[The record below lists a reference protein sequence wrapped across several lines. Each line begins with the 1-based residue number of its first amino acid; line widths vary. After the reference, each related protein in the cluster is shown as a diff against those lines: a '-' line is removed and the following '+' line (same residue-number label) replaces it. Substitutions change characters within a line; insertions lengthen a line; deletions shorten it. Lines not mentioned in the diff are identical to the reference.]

1 MPSFSYRIKS
11 KDDKQVSIYL
21 SFRPQNS
28 RSVFSRT
35 GFTVHPS
42 QWSNSKKRAK
52 PVSPELKNL
61 NNKLSEL
68 EIFLADRLNEDIN
81 LGVEIT
87 NKWLNKQID
96 RFNNKVPTT
105 DLSFLLN
112 LIDDQIGNLHLKKAK
127 DGSMGLKKNTVK
139 GYKDFRGVLVKYEE
153 HIDSNIK
160 INEFGK
166 EEFDGFV
173 KWLSEDKNYAKG
185 EIGRKIKRLKGLLK
199 YGAGKGL
206 KLGMSLE
213 AIDKEYSYKTK
224 KYINVISEDEFFK
237 ILNLKGLPPYLENV
251 RKWLLIGLNIGQR
264 ISDLQKIIEQD
275 IRYDSDGI
283 ALIDVV
289 QVKGE
294 EPVTIPIILNPVID
308 ILKHKFPYPISDQKF
323 NDYMKEVC
331 KRAGIDQIV
340 KGYKMNPTTMRKELV
355 EAPKYRLLAS
365 HDMRRSFATYHF
377 DKGVSVNLI
386 MKITGHKRE
395 STFYEYIGRNPNK
408 DHDAYNFLNAQ
419 YGRSKFE
426 NR

>member
-11 KDDKQVSIYL
+11 KEDKQVSIYV

-28 RSVFSRT
+28 KSVFSRT

-52 PVSPELKNL
+52 PVSVELKNL

-87 NKWLNKQID
+87 NKWLKKQID

-105 DLSFLLN
+105 DLSYLLN
-112 LIDDQIGNLHLKKAK
+112 LMDDQIGNLHLKKAK

-139 GYKDFRGVLVKYEE
+139 GYKDFRRVLEDYETY
-153 HIDSNIK
+153 IDSNVK

-206 KLGMSLE
+206 KLGISLE

-251 RKWLLIGLNIGQR
+251 RRWLLIGLNIGQR
-264 ISDLQKIIEQD
+264 ISDLQKIIKQD

-294 EPVTIPIILNPVID
+294 EPVTIPVILNPLID

-355 EAPKYRLLAS
+355 EAPKYELLAS

-408 DHDAYNFLNAQ
+408 DHDAYNFLNAI
-419 YGRSKFE
+419 K
-426 NR
+426 

>member
-11 KDDKQVSIYL
+11 KEDKQVSIYV

-28 RSVFSRT
+28 KSVFSRT

-52 PVSPELKNL
+52 PISVELKNL

-87 NKWLNKQID
+87 NKWLKKQID

-105 DLSFLLN
+105 DLSYLLN
-112 LIDDQIGNLHLKKAK
+112 LMDDQIGILHLKKAK

-139 GYKDFRGVLVKYEE
+139 GYKDFREVLAKYEE
-153 HIDSNIK
+153 YIDSKIK

-185 EIGRKIKRLKGLLK
+185 EIGRKIKRLKGLLR

-206 KLGMSLE
+206 KLGISLE

-251 RKWLLIGLNIGQR
+251 RRWLLIGLNIGQR
-264 ISDLQKIIEQD
+264 ISDLQKIIKQD

-294 EPVTIPIILNPVID
+294 EPVTIPVILNPLID

-355 EAPKYRLLAS
+355 EAPKYELLAS

-408 DHDAYNFLNAQ
+408 DHDAYNFLNAI
-419 YGRSKFE
+419 K
-426 NR
+426 

>member
-11 KDDKQVSIYL
+11 KDDKQVSIYI

-28 RSVFSRT
+28 KSVFSRT
-35 GFTVHPS
+35 GFTIHPS
-42 QWSNSKKRAK
+42 QWSSAKKRAK
-52 PVSPELKNL
+52 PISPEAKNL

-68 EIFLADRLNEDIN
+68 EIFLADQLNEDIN
-81 LGVEIT
+81 LGVDIT
-87 NKWLNKQID
+87 NKWLKKQID

-105 DLSFLLN
+105 DLSYLLN
-112 LIDDQIGNLHLKKAK
+112 LMDDQIGNLHLKKAK

-139 GYKDFRGVLVKYEE
+139 GYKDFREVLVKYEM
-153 HIDSNIK
+153 HIDSKIK
-160 INEFGK
+160 VNEFGK
-166 EEFDGFV
+166 EEFDGFI
-173 KWLSEDKNYAKG
+173 KWLSEDKNYAKS

-237 ILNLKGLPPYLENV
+237 ILNLKGLPPYIENV
-251 RKWLLIGLNIGQR
+251 RRWLLIGLNIGQR
-264 ISDLQKIIEQD
+264 ISDLQKIIKQD
-275 IRYDSDGI
+275 VRYDSDGV

-294 EPVTIPIILNPVID
+294 EPVTVPIILNPVID

-323 NDYMKEVC
+323 NKYMKEVC
-331 KRAGIDQIV
+331 KKAGIDQIV

-355 EAPKYRLLAS
+355 EAPKYELLAS

-408 DHDAYNFLNAQ
+408 DHDAYNFLNAI
-419 YGRSKFE
+419 K
-426 NR
+426 

>member
-11 KDDKQVSIYL
+11 KDDKQVSIYI

-28 RSVFSRT
+28 KSVFSRT

-52 PVSPELKNL
+52 PISAELKNL

-87 NKWLNKQID
+87 NKWLKKQID

-105 DLSFLLN
+105 DLSYLLN
-112 LIDDQIGNLHLKKAK
+112 LMDDQIDNLHLKKAK

-139 GYKDFRGVLVKYEE
+139 GYKDFREILVKYEE
-153 HIDSNIK
+153 HIDSKIK

-185 EIGRKIKRLKGLLK
+185 EIGRKIKRLKSLLK
-199 YGAGKGL
+199 YGAGKGIQ
-206 KLGMSLE
+206 LGMSLE

-224 KYINVISEDEFFK
+224 KYINVISESEFFK
-237 ILNLKGLPPYLENV
+237 ILNIKDLPPYLENV
-251 RKWLLIGLNIGQR
+251 RRWLLIGLNIGQR
-264 ISDLQKIIEQD
+264 ISDLQRIKQKE
-275 IRYDSDGI
+275 IRYDSNGI
-283 ALIDVV
+283 ALIDIT

-294 EPVTIPIILNPVID
+294 ETVTIPIKLKQVID

-323 NDYMKEVC
+323 NNYMKEVC

-355 EAPKYRLLAS
+355 EAPKYQLLAS
-365 HDMRRSFATYHF
+365 HDMRRSFATHHY
-377 DKGVSVNLI
+377 DNGITVNLI

-395 STFYEYIGRNPNK
+395 STFYEYIDRKPKK
-408 DHDAYNFLNAQ
+408 DTDAYNFLEAI
-419 YGRSKFE
+419 K
-426 NR
+426 

>member
-11 KDDKQVSIYL
+11 KEDKQVSIYF

-28 RSVFSRT
+28 QSVFSRT

-42 QWSNSKKRAK
+42 QWSDSKKRAK

-68 EIFLADRLNEDIN
+68 EIFLANRLNEDIN

-87 NKWLNKQID
+87 NKWLKKQID

-105 DLSFLLN
+105 DLSYLLN
-112 LIDDQIGNLHLKKAK
+112 LMDDQIDNLHLKKAK
-127 DGSMGLKKNTVK
+127 DGSMGLKRNTVK
-139 GYKDFRGVLVKYEE
+139 GYKDFREVLVKYEE
-153 HIDSNIK
+153 HIDSKIK
-160 INEFGK
+160 INGFGK

-199 YGAGKGL
+199 YGAGKGI
-206 KLGMSLE
+206 KLGISLE

-251 RKWLLIGLNIGQR
+251 RRWLLIGLNIGQR
-264 ISDLQKIIEQD
+264 ISDLQKIIKQD

-294 EPVTIPIILNPVID
+294 EPVTIPVILNPLID

-355 EAPKYRLLAS
+355 EAPKYELLAS

-408 DHDAYNFLNAQ
+408 DHDAYNFLNAI
-419 YGRSKFE
+419 K
-426 NR
+426 

>member
-11 KDDKQVSIYL
+11 KDDKQVSIYI

-28 RSVFSRT
+28 KSVFSRT

-42 QWSNSKKRAK
+42 KWSNSKKRAK
-52 PVSPELKNL
+52 PVSAELKNL

-68 EIFLADRLNEDIN
+68 EIFLADRLNKDIN

-87 NKWLNKQID
+87 NKWLKKQID

-105 DLSFLLN
+105 DLSYLLN
-112 LIDDQIGNLHLKKAK
+112 LMDDQIGNLHMKKAK

-139 GYKDFRGVLVKYEE
+139 GYKDFREVLVKYEG
-153 HIDSNIK
+153 HIDFKIK

-173 KWLSEDKNYAKG
+173 KWLSEVKNYAKG
-185 EIGRKIKRLKGLLK
+185 EIGRKIKRLKGLLR

-206 KLGMSLE
+206 KLGISLE

-251 RKWLLIGLNIGQR
+251 RRWLLIGLNIGQR
-264 ISDLQKIIEQD
+264 ISDLQKIIKQD

-355 EAPKYRLLAS
+355 EAPKYQLLAS

-408 DHDAYNFLNAQ
+408 DHDAYNFLNAI
-419 YGRSKFE
+419 K
-426 NR
+426 

>member
-11 KDDKQVSIYL
+11 KDDKQVSIYI

-28 RSVFSRT
+28 KSVFSRT

-68 EIFLADRLNEDIN
+68 EIFLGDRLNKDNN
-81 LGVEIT
+81 LGVDIN
-87 NKWLNKQID
+87 NKWLKKQID

-105 DLSFLLN
+105 DLSYLLN
-112 LIDDQIGNLHLKKAK
+112 LMDDQIANLHLKKAK

-139 GYKDFRGVLVKYEE
+139 GYKDFRRVLEDYETY
-153 HIDSNIK
+153 IDSNVK

-206 KLGMSLE
+206 KLGISLE

-251 RKWLLIGLNIGQR
+251 RRWLLIGLNIGQR
-264 ISDLQKIIEQD
+264 ISDLQKIIKQD

-294 EPVTIPIILNPVID
+294 EPVTVPIILNPLVD

-323 NDYMKEVC
+323 NVYMKEVC

-355 EAPKYRLLAS
+355 EAPKYELLAS

-408 DHDAYNFLNAQ
+408 DHDAYNFLNAI
-419 YGRSKFE
+419 K
-426 NR
+426 

>member
-11 KDDKQVSIYL
+11 KDDKQVSIYI

-28 RSVFSRT
+28 KSVFSRT

-42 QWSNSKKRAK
+42 QWSNTKKRAK
-52 PVSPELKNL
+52 PVSAELKNL

-87 NKWLNKQID
+87 NKWLKKLID

-105 DLSFLLN
+105 DLSYLLN
-112 LIDDQIGNLHLKKAK
+112 LMDDQIGNLHLKKAK

-139 GYKDFRGVLVKYEE
+139 GYKDFREVLVKYEM
-153 HIDSNIK
+153 HIDSKIK
-160 INEFGK
+160 VNEFGK
-166 EEFDGFV
+166 EEFDGFI

-251 RKWLLIGLNIGQR
+251 RRWLLIGLNIGQR
-264 ISDLQKIIEQD
+264 ISDLQKIIKQD
-275 IRYDSDGI
+275 VRYDSDGV

-294 EPVTIPIILNPVID
+294 EPVTVPIILNPVID

-323 NDYMKEVC
+323 NKYMKEVC
-331 KRAGIDQIV
+331 KKAGIDQIV

-355 EAPKYRLLAS
+355 EAPKYELLAS

-408 DHDAYNFLNAQ
+408 DHDAYNFLNAI
-419 YGRSKFE
+419 K
-426 NR
+426 

>member
-11 KDDKQVSIYL
+11 KDDKQVSIYI

-28 RSVFSRT
+28 KSVFSRT

-87 NKWLNKQID
+87 NKWLKKQID

-105 DLSFLLN
+105 DLSYLLN
-112 LIDDQIGNLHLKKAK
+112 LMDDQIDNLHLKKAK
-127 DGSMGLKKNTVK
+127 DGSMGLKRNTVK
-139 GYKDFRGVLVKYEE
+139 GYKDFREVLVKYEE
-153 HIDSNIK
+153 HIDSKIK
-160 INEFGK
+160 INGFGK

-199 YGAGKGL
+199 YGAGKGI
-206 KLGMSLE
+206 KLGISLE
-213 AIDKEYSYKTK
+213 AIDKEYSYKPK

-251 RKWLLIGLNIGQR
+251 RRWLLIGLNIGQR
-264 ISDLQKIIEQD
+264 ISDLQKIIKKD

-294 EPVTIPIILNPVID
+294 EPVTIPVILNPLID

-323 NDYMKEVC
+323 NDYMKVVC

-355 EAPKYRLLAS
+355 EAPKYKLLAS

-408 DHDAYNFLNAQ
+408 DHDAYNFLNAI
-419 YGRSKFE
+419 K
-426 NR
+426 

>member
-11 KDDKQVSIYL
+11 KEDKQVSIYV

-28 RSVFSRT
+28 KSVFSRT

-42 QWSNSKKRAK
+42 QWSDSKKRAK

-68 EIFLADRLNEDIN
+68 EIFLANRLNEDIN

-87 NKWLNKQID
+87 NKWLKKQID

-105 DLSFLLN
+105 DLSYLLN
-112 LIDDQIGNLHLKKAK
+112 LMDDQIDNLHLKKAK
-127 DGSMGLKKNTVK
+127 DGSMGLKRNTVK
-139 GYKDFRGVLVKYEE
+139 GYKDFREVLVKYEE
-153 HIDSNIK
+153 HIDSKIK
-160 INEFGK
+160 INGFGK

-199 YGAGKGL
+199 YGAGKGI
-206 KLGMSLE
+206 KLGISLE

-251 RKWLLIGLNIGQR
+251 RRWLLIGLNIGQR
-264 ISDLQKIIEQD
+264 ISDLQKIIKKD

-294 EPVTIPIILNPVID
+294 EPVTVPIILNPLVD

-323 NDYMKEVC
+323 NVYMKEVC
-331 KRAGIDQIV
+331 KRAGIDQII
-340 KGYKMNPTTMRKELV
+340 KGYKMNPKTKRKELV
-355 EAPKYRLLAS
+355 EAPKHVLLAS

-408 DHDAYNFLNAQ
+408 DHDAYNFLNAI
-419 YGRSKFE
+419 K
-426 NR
+426 

>member
-11 KDDKQVSIYL
+11 KEDKQVSIYV

-28 RSVFSRT
+28 KSVFSRT

-52 PVSPELKNL
+52 PVSVELKNL

-87 NKWLNKQID
+87 NKWLKKQID

-105 DLSFLLN
+105 DLSYLLN
-112 LIDDQIGNLHLKKAK
+112 LMDDQIGNLHLKKAK

-139 GYKDFRGVLVKYEE
+139 GYKDFREVLAKYEE
-153 HIDSNIK
+153 YIDSKIK

-206 KLGMSLE
+206 KLGISLE
-213 AIDKEYSYKTK
+213 AIDNEYSYKTK

-251 RKWLLIGLNIGQR
+251 RRWLLIGLNIGQR
-264 ISDLQKIIEQD
+264 ISDLQKIIKQD

-355 EAPKYRLLAS
+355 EAPKYQLLAS

-408 DHDAYNFLNAQ
+408 DHDAYNFLNAI
-419 YGRSKFE
+419 K
-426 NR
+426 

>member
-11 KDDKQVSIYL
+11 KEDKQVSIYV

-28 RSVFSRT
+28 KSVFSRT

-52 PVSPELKNL
+52 PVSVELKNL

-87 NKWLNKQID
+87 NKWLKKQID

-105 DLSFLLN
+105 DLSYLLN
-112 LIDDQIGNLHLKKAK
+112 LMDDQIGNLHLKKAK

-139 GYKDFRGVLVKYEE
+139 GYKDFRRVLEDYETY
-153 HIDSNIK
+153 IDSNVK

-206 KLGMSLE
+206 KLGISLE

-251 RKWLLIGLNIGQR
+251 RRWLLIGLNIGQR
-264 ISDLQKIIEQD
+264 ISDLQKIIKQD

-294 EPVTIPIILNPVID
+294 EPVTIPVILNPLID

-355 EAPKYRLLAS
+355 EAPKYQLLAS

-408 DHDAYNFLNAQ
+408 DHDAYNFLNAI
-419 YGRSKFE
+419 K
-426 NR
+426 

>member
-11 KDDKQVSIYL
+11 KDDKQVSIYI

-28 RSVFSRT
+28 KSVFSRT
-35 GFTVHPS
+35 GFTIHPS
-42 QWSNSKKRAK
+42 QWSSAKKRAK
-52 PVSPELKNL
+52 PISPETKNL
-61 NNKLSEL
+61 NNKLNEL
-68 EIFLADRLNEDIN
+68 EIFLADRLNEDFN
-81 LGVEIT
+81 LGVDIT
-87 NKWLNKQID
+87 NKWLKKQID

-105 DLSFLLN
+105 DLSYLLN
-112 LIDDQIGNLHLKKAK
+112 LMDDQIANLHLKKAK

-139 GYKDFRGVLVKYEE
+139 GYKDFREVLVKYEM
-153 HIDSNIK
+153 HIDSK
-160 INEFGK
+160 LKVNEFGK

-206 KLGMSLE
+206 KLGISLE

-251 RKWLLIGLNIGQR
+251 RRWLLIGLNIGQR
-264 ISDLQKIIEQD
+264 ISDLQKIIKQD

-294 EPVTIPIILNPVID
+294 EPVTIPVILNPLID

-323 NDYMKEVC
+323 NKYMKEVC
-331 KRAGIDQIV
+331 KKAGIDQIV

-355 EAPKYRLLAS
+355 EAPKYELLAS

-408 DHDAYNFLNAQ
+408 DHDAYNFLNAI
-419 YGRSKFE
+419 K
-426 NR
+426 

>member
-11 KDDKQVSIYL
+11 KEDKQVSIYV

-28 RSVFSRT
+28 KSVFSRT

-52 PVSPELKNL
+52 PISVELKNL

-87 NKWLNKQID
+87 NKWLKKQID

-105 DLSFLLN
+105 DLSYLLN
-112 LIDDQIGNLHLKKAK
+112 LMDDQIGNLHLKKAK

-139 GYKDFRGVLVKYEE
+139 GYKDFRRVLEDYETY
-153 HIDSNIK
+153 IDSNVK

-206 KLGMSLE
+206 KLGISLE

-251 RKWLLIGLNIGQR
+251 RRWLLIGLNIGQR
-264 ISDLQKIIEQD
+264 ISDLQKIIKQD

-294 EPVTIPIILNPVID
+294 EPVTIPVILNPLID

-355 EAPKYRLLAS
+355 EAPKYQLLAS

-408 DHDAYNFLNAQ
+408 DHDAYNFLNAI
-419 YGRSKFE
+419 K
-426 NR
+426 

>member
-11 KDDKQVSIYL
+11 KDDKQVSIYI

-28 RSVFSRT
+28 KSVFSRT

-52 PVSPELKNL
+52 PVTAELKNL
-61 NNKLSEL
+61 NNILSEL
-68 EIFLADRLNEDIN
+68 EIFLADRLNEDTN
-81 LGVEIT
+81 LGMEIT
-87 NKWLNKQID
+87 NKWLKKQID

-105 DLSFLLN
+105 DLSYLLN

-127 DGSMGLKKNTVK
+127 DGSMGLKKNTIK
-139 GYKDFRGVLVKYEE
+139 GYKDFREVLVKYEE
-153 HIDSNIK
+153 GIDSKIK

-206 KLGMSLE
+206 KLGISLE

-251 RKWLLIGLNIGQR
+251 RRWLLIGLNIGQR
-264 ISDLQKIIEQD
+264 ISDLQKIIKQD
-275 IRYDSDGI
+275 VRYDSDGV

-294 EPVTIPIILNPVID
+294 EPVTVPIILNPVID

-323 NDYMKEVC
+323 NKYMKEVC
-331 KRAGIDQIV
+331 KKAGIDQIV

-355 EAPKYRLLAS
+355 EAPKYELLAS

-408 DHDAYNFLNAQ
+408 DHDAYNFLNAI
-419 YGRSKFE
+419 K
-426 NR
+426 

>member
-11 KDDKQVSIYL
+11 KEDKQVSIYV

-28 RSVFSRT
+28 KSVFSRT

-52 PVSPELKNL
+52 PISVELKNL

-87 NKWLNKQID
+87 NKWLKKQID

-105 DLSFLLN
+105 DLSYLLN
-112 LIDDQIGNLHLKKAK
+112 LMDDQIGNLHLKKAK

-139 GYKDFRGVLVKYEE
+139 GYKDFRRVLEDYETY
-153 HIDSNIK
+153 IDSNVK

-206 KLGMSLE
+206 KLGISLE
-213 AIDKEYSYKTK
+213 AIDNEYSYKTK

-251 RKWLLIGLNIGQR
+251 RRWLLIGLNIGQR
-264 ISDLQKIIEQD
+264 ISDLQKIIKQD

-294 EPVTIPIILNPVID
+294 EPVTIPVILNPLID

-355 EAPKYRLLAS
+355 EAPKYELLAS

-408 DHDAYNFLNAQ
+408 DHDAYNFLNAI
-419 YGRSKFE
+419 K
-426 NR
+426 

>member
-11 KDDKQVSIYL
+11 KDDKQVSIYI

-127 DGSMGLKKNTVK
+127 DGTMGLKKNTVK

-153 HIDSNIK
+153 HIDSKIK
-160 INEFGK
+160 INDFAK
-166 EEFDGFV
+166 EELEGFV
-173 KWLSEDKNYAKG
+173 KWLSDEQQYAKG
-185 EIGRKIKRLKGLLK
+185 DIGRKIKRLKGLLK
-199 YGAGKGL
+199 YGAEKGL
-206 KLGMSLE
+206 KLGINID
-213 AIDKEYSYKTK
+213 AIDKQYSYKTK
-224 KYINVISEDEFFK
+224 KHINVISEDEFFK

-264 ISDLQKIIEQD
+264 ISDLQKIRKQD

-283 ALIDVV
+283 GLIDVI

-294 EPVTIPIILNPVID
+294 EPVTIPVKLKPVID
-308 ILKHKFPYPISDQKF
+308 IIRYRFPYPISDQKF

-331 KRAGIDQIV
+331 KRASIDQIV
-340 KGYKMNPTTMRKELV
+340 KGYKMNPQTKRKELV
-355 EAPKYRLLAS
+355 EAPKYQLLAS

-408 DHDAYNFLNAQ
+408 DLDAYNFLNA
-419 YGRSKFE
+419 
-426 NR
+426 

>member
-11 KDDKQVSIYL
+11 KEDKQVSIYV

-28 RSVFSRT
+28 KSVFSRT

-52 PVSPELKNL
+52 PISVELKNL

-87 NKWLNKQID
+87 NKWLKKQID

-105 DLSFLLN
+105 DLSYLLN
-112 LIDDQIGNLHLKKAK
+112 LMDDQIGNLHLKKAK

-139 GYKDFRGVLVKYEE
+139 GYKDFRRVLEDYETY
-153 HIDSNIK
+153 IDSNVK

-206 KLGMSLE
+206 KLGISLE

-251 RKWLLIGLNIGQR
+251 RRWLLIGLNIGQR
-264 ISDLQKIIEQD
+264 ISDLQKIIKQD

-294 EPVTIPIILNPVID
+294 EPVTIPVILNPLID

-355 EAPKYRLLAS
+355 EAPKYQLLAS

-377 DKGVSVNLI
+377 DKGVSVNLV

-408 DHDAYNFLNAQ
+408 DHDAYNFLNAI
-419 YGRSKFE
+419 K
-426 NR
+426 

>member
-11 KDDKQVSIYL
+11 KDDKQVSIYI

-28 RSVFSRT
+28 KSVFSRT

-42 QWSNSKKRAK
+42 QWSNTKKRAK
-52 PVSPELKNL
+52 PVSAELKNL

-87 NKWLNKQID
+87 NKWLKKLID

-105 DLSFLLN
+105 DLSYLLN
-112 LIDDQIGNLHLKKAK
+112 LMDDQIGNLHLKKAK

-139 GYKDFRGVLVKYEE
+139 GYKDFREVLVKYEM
-153 HIDSNIK
+153 HIDSKIK
-160 INEFGK
+160 VNEFGK
-166 EEFDGFV
+166 EEFDGFI

-237 ILNLKGLPPYLENV
+237 ILNLKGLPPYIENV
-251 RKWLLIGLNIGQR
+251 RRWLLIGLNIGQR
-264 ISDLQKIIEQD
+264 ISDLQKIIKQD
-275 IRYDSDGI
+275 VRYDSDGV

-294 EPVTIPIILNPVID
+294 EPVTVPIILNPVID

-323 NDYMKEVC
+323 NKYMKEVC
-331 KRAGIDQIV
+331 KKAGIDQIV

-355 EAPKYRLLAS
+355 EAPKYELLAS

-408 DHDAYNFLNAQ
+408 DHDAYNFLNAI
-419 YGRSKFE
+419 K
-426 NR
+426 

>member
-11 KDDKQVSIYL
+11 KDDKQVSIYI

-28 RSVFSRT
+28 KSVFSRT

-42 QWSNSKKRAK
+42 QWSNTKKRAK
-52 PVSPELKNL
+52 PVSAELKNL

-87 NKWLNKQID
+87 NKWLKKLID

-105 DLSFLLN
+105 DLSYLLN
-112 LIDDQIGNLHLKKAK
+112 LMDDQIGNLHLKKAK

-139 GYKDFRGVLVKYEE
+139 GYKDFREVLVKYEM
-153 HIDSNIK
+153 HIDSKIK
-160 INEFGK
+160 VNEFGK
-166 EEFDGFV
+166 EEFDGFI

-251 RKWLLIGLNIGQR
+251 RRWLLIGLNIGQR
-264 ISDLQKIIEQD
+264 ISDLQKIIKQD

-294 EPVTIPIILNPVID
+294 EPVTVPIILNPVID

-323 NDYMKEVC
+323 NKYMKEVC
-331 KRAGIDQIV
+331 KKAGIDQIV

-355 EAPKYRLLAS
+355 EAPKYELLAS

-408 DHDAYNFLNAQ
+408 DHDAYNFLNAI
-419 YGRSKFE
+419 K
-426 NR
+426 

>member
-11 KDDKQVSIYL
+11 KDDKQVSIYI

-28 RSVFSRT
+28 KSVFSRT

-52 PVSPELKNL
+52 PVSAELKNL

-87 NKWLNKQID
+87 NKWLKKQID
-96 RFNNKVPTT
+96 RFNNKVSTT
-105 DLSFLLN
+105 DLSYLLN
-112 LIDDQIGNLHLKKAK
+112 LMDDQIGNLHLKKAK

-139 GYKDFRGVLVKYEE
+139 GYKDFREVLAKYEE
-153 HIDSNIK
+153 YIDSKIK

-206 KLGMSLE
+206 KLGISLE

-251 RKWLLIGLNIGQR
+251 RRWLLIGLNIGQR
-264 ISDLQKIIEQD
+264 ISDLQKIIKQD

-294 EPVTIPIILNPVID
+294 EPVTIPVILNPLID
-308 ILKHKFPYPISDQKF
+308 ILKHKFPAIF
-323 NDYMKEVC
+323 LFRC
-331 KRAGIDQIV
+331 
-340 KGYKMNPTTMRKELV
+340 
-355 EAPKYRLLAS
+355 
-365 HDMRRSFATYHF
+365 RRSSE
-377 DKGVSVNLI
+377 VLSRI
-386 MKITGHKRE
+386 
-395 STFYEYIGRNPNK
+395 
-408 DHDAYNFLNAQ
+408 
-419 YGRSKFE
+419 
-426 NR
+426 

>member
-11 KDDKQVSIYL
+11 KEDKQVSIYV

-28 RSVFSRT
+28 KSVFSRT

-52 PVSPELKNL
+52 PISVELKNL

-87 NKWLNKQID
+87 NKWLKKQID

-105 DLSFLLN
+105 DLSYLLN
-112 LIDDQIGNLHLKKAK
+112 LMDDQIGNLHLKKAK

-139 GYKDFRGVLVKYEE
+139 GYKDFRRVLEDYETY
-153 HIDSNIK
+153 IDSNVK

-199 YGAGKGL
+199 YGAGKGI
-206 KLGMSLE
+206 KLGISLE

-251 RKWLLIGLNIGQR
+251 RRWLLIGLNIGQR
-264 ISDLQKIIEQD
+264 ISDLQKIIKQD

-294 EPVTIPIILNPVID
+294 EPVTIPVILNPLID

-355 EAPKYRLLAS
+355 EAPKYELLAS

-408 DHDAYNFLNAQ
+408 DHDAYNFLNAI
-419 YGRSKFE
+419 K
-426 NR
+426 

>member
-11 KDDKQVSIYL
+11 KDDKQVSIYI

-28 RSVFSRT
+28 KSVFSRT

-52 PVSPELKNL
+52 PVSVELKNL

-68 EIFLADRLNEDIN
+68 EIFLGDRLNKDNN
-81 LGVEIT
+81 LGVDIN
-87 NKWLNKQID
+87 NKWLKKQID

-105 DLSFLLN
+105 DLSYLLN
-112 LIDDQIGNLHLKKAK
+112 LMDDQIANLHLKKAK

-139 GYKDFRGVLVKYEE
+139 GYKDFRRVLEDYETY
-153 HIDSNIK
+153 IDSNVK

-206 KLGMSLE
+206 KLGISLE

-251 RKWLLIGLNIGQR
+251 RRWLLIGLNIGQR
-264 ISDLQKIIEQD
+264 ISDLQKIIKQD

-294 EPVTIPIILNPVID
+294 EPVTVPIILNPVID

-355 EAPKYRLLAS
+355 EAPKYQLLAS

-408 DHDAYNFLNAQ
+408 DHDAYNFLNAI
-419 YGRSKFE
+419 K
-426 NR
+426 

>member
-11 KDDKQVSIYL
+11 KEDKQVSIYV

-28 RSVFSRT
+28 KSVFSRT

-52 PVSPELKNL
+52 PISVELKNL

-87 NKWLNKQID
+87 NKWLKKQID

-105 DLSFLLN
+105 DLSYLLN
-112 LIDDQIGNLHLKKAK
+112 LMDDQIGNLHLKKAK

-139 GYKDFRGVLVKYEE
+139 GYKDFRRVLEDYETY
-153 HIDSNIK
+153 IDSNVK

-206 KLGMSLE
+206 KLGISLE

-251 RKWLLIGLNIGQR
+251 RRWLLIGLNIGQR
-264 ISDLQKIIEQD
+264 ISDLQKIIKQD

-294 EPVTIPIILNPVID
+294 EPVTIPVILNPLID

-355 EAPKYRLLAS
+355 EAPKYELLAS

-408 DHDAYNFLNAQ
+408 DHDAYNFLNAI
-419 YGRSKFE
+419 K
-426 NR
+426 

>member
-1 MPSFSYRIKS
+1 
-11 KDDKQVSIYL
+11 
-21 SFRPQNS
+21 
-28 RSVFSRT
+28 
-35 GFTVHPS
+35 
-42 QWSNSKKRAK
+42 
-52 PVSPELKNL
+52 
-61 NNKLSEL
+61 
-68 EIFLADRLNEDIN
+68 
-81 LGVEIT
+81 VEIT
-87 NKWLNKQID
+87 NKWLKKQID

-105 DLSFLLN
+105 DLSYLLN
-112 LIDDQIGNLHLKKAK
+112 LMDDQIDNLHLKKAK
-127 DGSMGLKKNTVK
+127 DGSMGLKRNTVK
-139 GYKDFRGVLVKYEE
+139 GYKDFREVLVKYEE
-153 HIDSNIK
+153 HIDSKIK
-160 INEFGK
+160 INGFGK

-199 YGAGKGL
+199 YGAGKGI
-206 KLGMSLE
+206 KLGISLE

-251 RKWLLIGLNIGQR
+251 RRWLLIGLNIGQR
-264 ISDLQKIIEQD
+264 ISDLQKIIKKD

-294 EPVTIPIILNPVID
+294 EPVTVPIILNPLVD

-323 NDYMKEVC
+323 NVYMKEVC
-331 KRAGIDQIV
+331 KRAGIDQII
-340 KGYKMNPTTMRKELV
+340 KGYKMNPKTKRKELV
-355 EAPKYRLLAS
+355 EAPKHVLLAS

-408 DHDAYNFLNAQ
+408 DHDAYNFLNAI
-419 YGRSKFE
+419 K
-426 NR
+426 